1 MRTIDPFG
9 SEHDR
14 VGACGLRTGPRGPH
28 GTWRCHLVGAWRPGQ
43 QLKKRM
49 RMGLAIVIPTKRNS
63 VVISIA
69 QKAAKCRN
77 GFWKHCRKF
86 ADFQAE
92 YEGSVPFSC
101 IFGHPNV
108 ADAGE
113 MDHSAVA
120 LISFVVPV
128 ATWWNPL
135 RMSTRGDFPRW
146 GTHRASLCL
155 LTLSNDIFRRST

>member
-1 MRTIDPFG
+1 MAWKDAGNRHSDKEKFRSDLNRPESCEV
-9 SEHDR
+9 SEPPLK
-14 VGACGLRTGPRGPH
+14 ALRKSGDLH
-28 GTWRCHLVGAWRPGQ
+28 
-43 QLKKRM
+43 
-49 RMGLAIVIPTKRNS
+49 
-63 VVISIA
+63 
-69 QKAAKCRN
+69 
-77 GFWKHCRKF
+77 
-86 ADFQAE
+86 AE
-92 YEGSVPFSC
+92 YEGSVPFTS

-146 GTHRASLCL
+146 GAHRASLCL